1 MTTSSGAPTPAP
13 SGTVTF
19 LFTDIEGST
28 RRWANDRP
36 AMQDAL
42 RLHDDII
49 RQAIATHAGYAFKTM
64 GDAFYAAF
72 ETPESAVAA
81 ALGAQRALSVADF
94 SMVDGLSVRM
104 AIHTGTAD
112 ERDGDY
118 FGPALGRV
126 ARLLALGH
134 GGQVLLSAIA
144 ADLVAQNPPAGAT
157 LTDLGQYPLKDH
169 DGHERVFQLV
179 APELRRDFPELR
191 AAPQHPW
198 LISDSMRTL
207 YFTGRDDVL
216 ASLRQQL
223 TERRRAA
230 LSGLGGAGK
239 TQTALEY
246 ARRYRTAYPNGIF
259 WVNAET
265 IGGLASGFVEIAKA
279 MRLPLAGSNDHD
291 RIVESVLAWLNGND
305 KWLLILDNVDDRLVV
320 LPFVP
325 VRGRGD
331 LLITSRGPLFPEFGI
346 PRALELRDLDGD
358 EALTFLLTRT
368 GREDADIT
376 SRAAAAELAAELG
389 NLPLALEQAAAYI
402 TETNASFVAYL
413 EAFRKRRV
421 ALLERAGDL
430 VSHDTVAATWA
441 ANFEAVENDSPA
453 ATDVLRVAALLAPD
467 AIPFELF
474 LDGAR
479 ALGSSISDALAD
491 ADDLAM
497 AEVLRHLARYSLVR
511 VDATSRAFS
520 VHRLVQEVAAAAI
533 PQAERRAYL
542 DRTIGALD
550 AAFPEVD
557 FATWA
562 RCERLVSHVTAIL
575 GRIDADDV
583 VPEAGSRL
591 FNRAGRY
598 LWERGRYREA
608 QAVLE
613 RALAIATSALGNDHP
628 EVPLSL
634 STLGN
639 VHFYRGRYADA
650 QALYERALTIR
661 ERAFG
666 PDHPLVATS
675 LNGLASLYKEQ
686 GQDDRARPL
695 YERALAIREHA
706 LGSEH
711 ELVGASLNNL
721 ALIHYDQGR
730 YAEAQTLQER
740 ALAIRER
747 TLEPDHPDVAASL
760 FNIALVHEAQ
770 DRYAEA
776 EAFHQKALAIRERAF
791 GTDHPSVAT
800 SLDGLAT
807 VYGGQGRAREAEE
820 LHMRGLEIRERML
833 GPNHPDVGES
843 LRGLAALHVLE
854 ARYGEAERLYERALA
869 IREHAF
875 GPDSIFVAESLV
887 ELAVLRKA
895 QGRPDE
901 ALALYR
907 RALNIEAKSLPSEHP
922 KLVSLRA
929 AIEALQR

>member
-1 MTTSSGAPTPAP
+1 MITSSGAQTPAP

-19 LFTDIEGST
+19 LLTDIESST

-36 AMQDAL
+36 AMQEAL
-42 RLHDDII
+42 RRHDDIL
-49 RQAIATHAGYAFKTM
+49 RRAISTHGGYIFKTM

-81 ALGAQRALSVADF
+81 ALAAQRAVVAADF
-94 SMVDGLSVRM
+94 SAVDGLSVRM
-104 AIHTGTAD
+104 ALHTGTAD

-118 FGPALGRV
+118 FGPALGRA

-134 GGQVLLSAIA
+134 GGQVLLSGIA
-144 ADLVAQNPPAGAT
+144 ADLVAQNPPAGAM
-157 LTDLGQYPLKDH
+157 LTDLGQYALKDH
-169 DGHERVFQLV
+169 EGRERVFQLH
-179 APELRRDFPELR
+179 APELRHNFPELR
-191 AAPQHPW
+191 AAAQHPW
-198 LISDSMRTL
+198 LVPDSMRTL
-207 YFTGRDDVL
+207 YFTGRDDAL
-216 ASLRQQL
+216 ASLREQL
-223 TERRRAA
+223 TERHRAA

-246 ARRYRTAYPNGIF
+246 ARRYRAAYPNGIF

-265 IGGLASGFVEIAKA
+265 IGGLASGFVEIARA
-279 MRLPLAGSNDHD
+279 MRLPLAGSSDHD
-291 RIVESVLAWLNGND
+291 RVVESVLAWLTGND
-305 KWLLILDNVDDRLVV
+305 RWLLILDNVDDRQLVQQ
-320 LPFVP
+320 FVP

-331 LLITSRGPLFPEFGI
+331 LLITSRGPIFPELGI

-358 EALTFLLTRT
+358 EAVRFLLART
-368 GREDADIT
+368 GREDADLT
-376 SRAAAAELAAELG
+376 SRAAAAELATELG

-421 ALLERAGDL
+421 ALLEKAGDF

-441 ANFEAVENDSPA
+441 ANFEAVESSSLA
-453 ATDVLRVAALLAPD
+453 ATDVLRIGALLAPD

-474 LDGAR
+474 LDAAR
-479 ALGSSISDALAD
+479 ALGSPIRDALAD

-497 AEVLRHLARYSLVR
+497 AEVLRPLTRYSLVR
-511 VDATSRAFS
+511 VDAALRAFS
-520 VHRLVQEVAAAAI
+520 MHRLVQEIAAAAI
-533 PQAERRAYL
+533 PQAERRVYF
-542 DRTIGALD
+542 DRAIGALD

-575 GRIDADDV
+575 GRIDANDV
-583 VPEAGSRL
+583 VPEAASRL

-613 RALAIATSALGNDHP
+613 RALATATSALGNDHP
-628 EVPLSL
+628 EVAQSL
-634 STLGN
+634 SNLGN

-661 ERAFG
+661 EGAFG
-666 PDHPLVATS
+666 PEHPLVATS

-686 GQDDRARPL
+686 GQDDAARPL
-695 YERALAIREHA
+695 YERALAIRERV
-706 LGSEH
+706 LGAEH

-730 YAEAQTLQER
+730 FAEAQNLQER

-747 TLEPDHPDVAASL
+747 TLESDHPDVAASL
-760 FNIALVHEAQ
+760 YNFALVHEAQ

-776 EAFHQKALAIRERAF
+776 EAFHQRALAIRERAF
-791 GTDHPSVAT
+791 GSDHPSVAT

-807 VYGGQGRAREAEE
+807 TYGKQGRTNEAQA
-820 LHMRGLEIRERML
+820 LHTRALAMRERVL

-854 ARYGEAERLYERALA
+854 GLYGEAEPLYERALA
-869 IREHAF
+869 IRERAF
-875 GPDSIFVAESLV
+875 GPDNQFVAESLV

-895 QGRPDE
+895 QGRSDE
-901 ALALYR
+901 ALALYQ
-907 RALNIEAKSLPSEHP
+907 RALTSKAKSLAPEHP
-922 KLVSLRA
+922 KLLSLRA
-929 AIEALQR
+929 AIAALQR